1 MFVFNLIISQVSVY
15 LGVQHQVI
23 PRIFLPG
30 GPRPSSERMVWL
42 VLSSM
47 CPPLSSFSSRVL
59 MPQSEI
65 NHCISARPSP
75 LHGALCYG
83 TKASPSRC
91 WPRLLRT
98 KGCSSARIVTG
109 SQGFFGR
116 KMSLNL
122 LSFWQNIYFSI
133 YSLW

>member
-15 LGVQHQVI
+15 LRVHHQVI

-30 GPRPSSERMVWL
+30 GPRPSSEIMVWL

-47 CPPLSSFSSRVL
+47 CPPGPPSSRVL
-59 MPQSEI
+59 MLSLRSITVFLPGHLHSTVLCAMVLRPALQGVGLDFSE
-65 NHCISARPSP
+65 PKV
-75 LHGALCYG
+75 ALTLG
-83 TKASPSRC
+83 LSLDPKDF
-91 WPRLLRT
+91 L
-98 KGCSSARIVTG
+98 TG
-109 SQGFFGR
+109 

-122 LSFWQNIYFSI
+122 LSFWQNIYFST